1 MQLNDLRYFAAVVDS
16 GSISRAAVRIGIS
29 QPALTKCI
37 RQLEQRLRVRLLD
50 RNARGVTP
58 TVYGHSLYVRAKSIT
73 AELTRAEAEIEELS
87 RSSGGTLTIGVLPSQ
102 SMNVMPE
109 ASVRLTQSRPGLRIR
124 IVEKPRA
131 DLIAGLH
138 RGEFDLILS
147 VIDRGEVDP
156 AIAHKVMFRDRPA
169 VVVRHDHPLAGSART
184 QSTELLRYPWVVPPP
199 GSDRRVFI
207 EQLFQSI
214 GLTVPP
220 NIIECHSVSFVKA
233 VVMRSDYVGIL
244 PSDQPSP
251 EQRAG
256 SIRTLDLEPRPPVR
270 QIGVLYR
277 ADHPMT
283 EAAGALIRELQR
295 AYSQSVQHAG
305 AG

>member
-1 MQLNDLRYFAAVVDS
+1 MQINELRYFAAVVDS
-16 GSISRAAVRIGIS
+16 GSISRAAGSLGIS

-58 TVYGHSLYVRAKSIT
+58 TVYGHSLYIRAKSIT
-73 AELTRAEAEIEELS
+73 AELSRAEAEIEQMS
-87 RSSGGTLTIGVLPSQ
+87 LTGAGMLMIGVLPSQ

-109 ASVRLTQSRPGLRIR
+109 ASVRLTQARPGLRIR

-131 DLIAGLH
+131 DLVAGLH
-138 RGEFDLILS
+138 RGEYDFILS
-147 VIDRGEVDP
+147 VIDSAEADP
-156 AIAHKVMFRDRPA
+156 AIAHKVLFRDRPA
-169 VVVRHDHPLAGSART
+169 VVVRRDHPLGRAHRMRPA
-184 QSTELLRYPWVVPPP
+184 ELLHYPWVVPPP

-214 GLTVPP
+214 GLTAPP

-244 PSDQPSP
+244 PSDEPSP

-256 SIRTLDLEPRPPVR
+256 SIRTLDLDPRPPVR

-295 AYSQSVQHAG
+295 AYTKSSQPAG